1 MLRILLTTAALLL
14 STGPSAASPRHP
26 TPAQWKDIHTYGTSW
41 RTCGGFD
48 GDERSFREAYR
59 GGYTYAELKNFCST
73 ADRLGKK
80 LKAQGFCLVGKG
92 GVGRAGS
99 RYFYPGI
106 DSSGANS
113 HWRRH
118 CYTIS

>member
-1 MLRILLTTAALLL
+1 MLRVLLIATALLL
-14 STGPSAASPRHP
+14 STGASPASPRHP
-26 TPAQWKDIHTYGTSW
+26 TPAQWKDIRTYGASW

-48 GDERSFREAYR
+48 GDESSFREAYR

-92 GVGRAGS
+92 GVGRAGK
-99 RYFYPGI
+99 G
-106 DSSGANS
+106 
-113 HWRRH
+113 H
-118 CYTIS
+118 CYELGVH